1 MMRTLYETIG
11 YQCVEISAATGEG
24 VDELR
29 PLIRDKKS
37 LLSGNSGVGKS
48 TLINQLIPDA
58 GQRTAEISEAHNS
71 GMHTTTFSEM
81 LELPEGGYLID
92 TPGIKGFGTF
102 DIEKEELTSYFKEIF
117 KFSQNCKFSDCTH
130 THEPGCA
137 VIKAVEEHYI
147 AASRYQSY
155 LSMLEDKD
163 EISIVRHSRN
173 HGFRSGYKI
182 RIMAKQ
188 ELKDFKQRV
197 EEGEFAQSAE
207 ISASYLD
214 EDILIIDNVKVLQN
228 PDPVRLQMN
237 MIASCLRGSL
247 KVEYNGNILLVEKG
261 DIFICPPNSTLD
273 IVEVS
278 GDFACTA
285 MCVSNHGMLNILRS
299 HISVWN
305 RAMYVSKVSV
315 LKMNELDM
323 VFYAKFTDLVRL
335 CLDPSFSERTS
346 WKPYRREIVETLLKS
361 ALLAVSNMLLEDMP
375 KEELNSSS
383 SELFDQFLE
392 LLQQAEVKHQ
402 PVENFARKLC
412 ITPKYLS
419 IICKRHSG
427 KTAIE
432 WITEY
437 TLADIT
443 YLLRSTSKTIKEISG
458 ILGFSNTSFF
468 GKYVRE
474 HLHMSPLKYRES
486 LRKK

>member
-1 MMRTLYETIG
+1 
-11 YQCVEISAATGEG
+11 
-24 VDELR
+24 
-29 PLIRDKKS
+29 
-37 LLSGNSGVGKS
+37 
-48 TLINQLIPDA
+48 
-58 GQRTAEISEAHNS
+58 
-71 GMHTTTFSEM
+71 
-81 LELPEGGYLID
+81 
-92 TPGIKGFGTF
+92 
-102 DIEKEELTSYFKEIF
+102 
-117 KFSQNCKFSDCTH
+117 
-130 THEPGCA
+130 
-137 VIKAVEEHYI
+137 
-147 AASRYQSY
+147 
-155 LSMLEDKD
+155 
-163 EISIVRHSRN
+163 
-173 HGFRSGYKI
+173 
-182 RIMAKQ
+182 MAKQ

-315 LKMNELDM
+315 LKMNEVVM

-335 CLDPSFSERTS
+335 CLDPSFCERTS

-412 ITPKYLS
+412 ITPKYL
-419 IICKRHSG
+419 HP
-427 KTAIE
+427 
-432 WITEY
+432 
-437 TLADIT
+437 LNQ
-443 YLLRSTSKTIKEISG
+443 LLN
-458 ILGFSNTSFF
+458 L
-468 GKYVRE
+468 RE
-474 HLHMSPLKYRES
+474 PS
-486 LRKK
+486 LSLQVSHH